1 MQRSFLRKTALL
13 SFVAMGAA
21 LSLMATAQAADS
33 AAGRVTARQCQS
45 CHGMDGLSK
54 LAEAPNLRGQVED
67 FLVKALHDFKSG
79 ARRNEMMDVIA
90 GQLADED
97 IANVAAY
104 YSALQ

>member
-1 MQRSFLRKTALL
+1 
-13 SFVAMGAA
+13 
-21 LSLMATAQAADS
+21 
-33 AAGRVTARQCQS
+33 
-45 CHGMDGLSK
+45 MDGLSK

-67 FLVKALHDFKSG
+67 YLVKALHDFKSG

-90 GQLADED
+90 GQLTDED